1 MILSP
6 RTARMIPPRCG
17 VGLRARHL
25 AEVVASRPAVG
36 WFEVHAE
43 NYMSRGPALEAL
55 AMIRRDYPVS
65 LHGVGLS
72 LGSAGGADRGHLARL
87 CRLAERIEP
96 GLVSEHLAWST
107 AGGTCLND
115 LLPLPYTQE
124 ALDLDCRDVDI
135 PQEALGRRILVE
147 NPSGY
152 LRFLH
157 DTMSEPEFLAVLA
170 SRTGCG
176 ILLDV
181 NNVLVSANN
190 LDFDPRR
197 YIDAIPAGLVDEI
210 HLAGHARSEADGVTV
225 LIDDH
230 GSPVPPLVSM
240 LHARAIGRFGLVPS
254 LVEWDTDVPALDV
267 LLAEAA
273 RADALADAV
282 LTNTVGEGPRRAAAG

>member
-1 MILSP
+1 
-6 RTARMIPPRCG
+6 
-17 VGLRARHL
+17 
-25 AEVVASRPAVG
+25 
-36 WFEVHAE
+36 
-43 NYMSRGPALEAL
+43 
-55 AMIRRDYPVS
+55 
-65 LHGVGLS
+65 
-72 LGSAGGADRGHLARL
+72 
-87 CRLAERIEP
+87 
-96 GLVSEHLAWST
+96 
-107 AGGTCLND
+107 
-115 LLPLPYTQE
+115 
-124 ALDLDCRDVDI
+124 
-135 PQEALGRRILVE
+135 VE